1 MEHYRIRL
9 VLEVFDEQEKRRE
22 DRAFLI
28 SDYSDNYEKA
38 LNSYRK
44 SVAGIEIVNKLA
56 GLFEERK

>member
-22 DRAFLI
+22 DRSYLV
-28 SDYSDNYEKA
+28 SDFDSSDKA

-44 SVAGIEIVNKLA
+44 GVIGIEIVNKLA